1 MPRLPNVPPTTGSS
15 PPSGQPNMSTL
26 SAFAKAFSSGGS
38 GKGSRGIR
46 GPEIPSAAMSAAISR
61 RLNGNPPKGT
71 ELKGL

>member
-1 MPRLPNVPPTTGSS
+1 
-15 PPSGQPNMSTL
+15 MSVL